1 MNSSVNKNK
10 PVPENEFDYRFDDT
24 DENVN
29 VASAQIIN
37 SRPGS
42 LDARKKDEPALQIAR
57 S

>member
-1 MNSSVNKNK
+1 MNSPVNKNK
-10 PVPENEFDYRFDDT
+10 PVPENDFDYRFDDT

-42 LDARKKDEPALQIAR
+42 PDARKKDEPPLQMAR